1 MSVRLSCHS
10 FSRGGSNKHTGIY
23 LVEIRCQIIIYK
35 LVYVVE
41 NHSITNGSYRTITCG
56 GTVNRVKGSLS
67 SFSGV
72 CTNIISKLVLRF
84 PHDKDSPLGAQNKN

>member
-41 NHSITNGSYRTITCG
+41 NQSITNGSYRTITSG
-56 GTVNRVKGSLS
+56 GTVNRVKGFLS

-72 CTNIISKLVLRF
+72 CAAYQYNF
-84 PHDKDSPLGAQNKN
+84 